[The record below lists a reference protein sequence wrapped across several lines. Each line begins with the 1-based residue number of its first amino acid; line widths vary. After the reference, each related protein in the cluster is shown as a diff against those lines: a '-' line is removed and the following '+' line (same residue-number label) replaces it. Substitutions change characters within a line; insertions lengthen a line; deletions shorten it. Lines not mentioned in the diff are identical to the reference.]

1 MIAVRGRW
9 TIGLLAVAAVA
20 AVLVVIA
27 VRSDTA
33 KDAEGAPDQEPATVQ
48 PIKGTDVAQ
57 VTLSKDAA
65 RRLGIQTAP
74 IAAGTLGRRARRETV
89 IPYDAVIYAADGSTF
104 AYTSPKPLI
113 FVRAQIRVGDIRG
126 DAAQLLSG
134 PPKGTA
140 VVTVGSQELY
150 GTEYEVEE
158 D

>member
-9 TIGLLAVAAVA
+9 TIGLLALAAVA
-20 AVLVVIA
+20 AVIVVVA
-27 VRSDTA
+27 VGSGGG
-33 KDAEGAPDQEPATVQ
+33 KDAEGAPDREPATVE

-65 RRLGIQTAP
+65 RRLGIETAP
-74 IAAGTLGRRARRETV
+74 IAAGTLARRAARTTV
-89 IPYDAVIYAADGSTF
+89 IPYDAVVYAADGSTF
-104 AYTSPKPLI
+104 AYTSPKPLV
-113 FVRAQIRVGDIRG
+113 FVRAPIRIGDIRG
-126 DAAQLLSG
+126 DAAQLLAG

>member
-1 MIAVRGRW
+1 
-9 TIGLLAVAAVA
+9 
-20 AVLVVIA
+20 
-27 VRSDTA
+27 
-33 KDAEGAPDQEPATVQ
+33 
-48 PIKGTDVAQ
+48 
-57 VTLSKDAA
+57 
-65 RRLGIQTAP
+65 
-74 IAAGTLGRRARRETV
+74 V